1 MSDTELRQDVIDEL
15 EFDPRFDGAHIGV
28 AVDRG
33 VVTLTGHVASFAE
46 RTAAVAAARRVRG
59 VRAIADDIE
68 VRFAQEPKTADD
80 QIAKRAVDIL
90 AWDVHIPRGAIEV
103 LVENGWVTLTGVVN
117 WRYQKA
123 AAETDIHKLSGVRGV
138 SNRITIRPLVDSTDL
153 KDRIEAALRRYA
165 EVEAGTL
172 RVTVVGGN
180 RVILEGK
187 VDNWRERMAIE
198 DAAWSAPGVVD
209 VDDRL
214 TIG

>member
-1 MSDTELRQDVIDEL
+1 MSDSDLRQDVIDEL
-15 EFDPRFDGAHIGV
+15 EFDPRFDAAHIGV
-28 AVDRG
+28 AVERG

-46 RTAAVAAARRVRG
+46 RSAVVAAVRRLRG

-68 VRFAQEPKTADD
+68 VRSAQDPKTADD
-80 QIAKRAVDIL
+80 QIAKRAADIL
-90 AWDVHIPRGAIEV
+90 AWDVHVPRDAIDV
-103 LVENGWVTLTGVVN
+103 VVENGLVTLTGVVN

-123 AAETDIHKLSGVRGV
+123 AAEADIHKLSGVRGV
-138 SNRITIRPLVDSTDL
+138 SNRITIRPSIDPADL
-153 KDRIEAALRRYA
+153 KDKIEAALRRYA
-165 EVEAGTL
+165 EVEAGAL

-180 RVILEGK
+180 RVILEGR

-198 DAAWSAPGVVD
+198 DAAWSAPGVMD

>member
-68 VRFAQEPKTADD
+68 VRFAQQPKTADD

-123 AAETDIHKLSGVRGV
+123 AAEADIHKLSGVRGV